1 MSLPHIL
8 ALKMSSSVTVDQAD
22 IPTLSKALAVA
33 LDRKEAADK
42 AAGFFR
48 ADDSPDWY
56 SLPEKFTTPERLS
69 PQLCSFLGI
78 PHGTMLSPREVTLAI
93 GNYAEKNNLF
103 DKQVIRADKA
113 LRTLLALTPD
123 DELKFLNL
131 QRFVKPHYL
140 TA

>member
-1 MSLPHIL
+1 
-8 ALKMSSSVTVDQAD
+8 MSSSVTVDQAD

-48 ADDSPDWY
+48 ADDAPDWY
-56 SLPEKFTTPERLS
+56 SLPENFTTPKRLS

-78 PHGTMLSPREVTLAI
+78 PNGIMLSPREVTLAI

>member
-1 MSLPHIL
+1 
-8 ALKMSSSVTVDQAD
+8 
-22 IPTLSKALAVA
+22 
-33 LDRKEAADK
+33 
-42 AAGFFR
+42 
-48 ADDSPDWY
+48 
-56 SLPEKFTTPERLS
+56 
-69 PQLCSFLGI
+69 
-78 PHGTMLSPREVTLAI
+78 MLSPCEVTLAI
-93 GNYAEKNNLF
+93 CKYAEENNLV